1 MEASTKAVRA
11 GLSPEEEE
19 KAAQYLAQ
27 ARDGLADAV
36 KGLSAPQGS
45 FKPAPDQWSI
55 AVIVEHLGIVGKR
68 VLERLEDLSQG
79 LAASSG
85 RDNDAFAVRLVSI
98 MANRSFKAQ
107 APPPIY
113 PTSTLDLNAA
123 YQQFLE
129 TDRLMDNALRNT
141 PGLRE
146 HTVSHP
152 FFGELDGYDWILVY
166 ATHTLRHLEQIRE
179 VKESSAFPKQ

>member
-1 MEASTKAVRA
+1 MEISTKPAHT
-11 GLSPEEEE
+11 GLSPEEEA

-27 ARDGLADAV
+27 ARGGLAEAI

-55 AVIVEHLGIVGKR
+55 AIIVEHLGIVGKR
-68 VLERLEDLSQG
+68 VLERLEALSEG
-79 LAASSG
+79 AAASPG
-85 RDNDAFAVRLVSI
+85 RDNEAFAARLVSI
-98 MANRSFKAQ
+98 MTDRSFKAQ

-113 PTSTLDLNAA
+113 PTSTLDLSAA

-129 TDRLMDNALRNT
+129 TDRLMDSAIRTT

-146 HTVSHP
+146 HTLSHP

-179 VKESSAFPKQ
+179 VKESRDFSG

>member
-1 MEASTKAVRA
+1 METSTKPERA
-11 GLSPEEEE
+11 GLSTEEEQ
-19 KAAQYLAQ
+19 KAAGYLAE
-27 ARDGLADAV
+27 ARDGLTQAIE
-36 KGLSAPQGS
+36 GLSGPQGS

-55 AVIVEHLGIVGKR
+55 AIIVEHLGIVGKR
-68 VLERLEDLSQG
+68 VLERLETLPEGS
-79 LAASSG
+79 AASPG
-85 RDNDAFAVRLVSI
+85 RDNEAFAARLVST
-98 MANRSFKAQ
+98 MADRSFKAQ

-129 TDRLMDNALRNT
+129 TDRMMDSALHNT

-146 HTVSHP
+146 HTLSHP

-166 ATHTLRHLEQIRE
+166 ATHTLRHLDQIRE
-179 VKESSAFPKQ
+179 VKGSSGFPTQ